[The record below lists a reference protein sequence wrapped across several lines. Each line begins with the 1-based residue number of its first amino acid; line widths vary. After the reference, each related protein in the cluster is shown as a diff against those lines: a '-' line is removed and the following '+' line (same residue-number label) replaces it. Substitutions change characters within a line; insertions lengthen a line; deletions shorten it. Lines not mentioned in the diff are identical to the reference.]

1 MKRFNFSPASG
12 NEEFVY
18 GAQRPGYP
26 SRSSIPD
33 TEVDQWVEFM
43 RQQGI
48 TRVCCL
54 LGEQLSCYKSDLLAA
69 YRGSFG
75 EEAVCGAPVKD
86 YRLAR
91 DELLTETILPFLDDS
106 VRRQKKVVVH
116 CSAGSGRTGHVL
128 AAWLV
133 YGRQMANDEA
143 IAAVIGLGRNPH
155 EAAGSGP
162 AGIARLNSLLDA
174 CRVAATRRS
183 Q

>member
-1 MKRFNFSPASG
+1 MKRFNLAPAS
-12 NEEFVY
+12 NDEEFVY

-33 TEVDQWVEFM
+33 TEVGLWVEFM

-54 LGEQLSCYKSDLLAA
+54 LEEQLSCYKSDLLAT
-69 YRGSFG
+69 YKELFG
-75 EEAVCGAPVKD
+75 EGAVCWGPIED
-86 YRLAR
+86 YKLAKE
-91 DELLTETILPFLDDS
+91 ELLTATILPFLEDS
-106 VRRQKKVVVH
+106 VRRQEKVVVH
-116 CSAGSGRTGHVL
+116 CSAGFGRTGHVL

-133 YGRQMANDEA
+133 YGRQMTNYEA

-155 EAAGSGP
+155 EAGGTD
-162 AGIARLNSLLDA
+162 RLNSLLDR
-174 CRVAATRRS
+174 CRAAATRMS